1 MEVLGWG
8 GRGFVLPLVPVLF
21 QPLGNL
27 PVAVL
32 VRSQGGLH
40 HQVGRP
46 LGLDVR
52 VDGAVAV
59 GMSVTVLASANVN
72 WFDGISV
79 ITALGPARISL
90 KSANILFRVPG
101 KQNQGTQLTEVKAL
115 RPRARSNFAASLF
128 PISQQAENKGLST
141 TTIAHDRSKEFHWK
155 FNLPVAAKMIQL

>member
-90 KSANILFRVPG
+90 KSVFCWPCFEVEMLITILR
-101 KQNQGTQLTEVKAL
+101 NKAVL
-115 RPRARSNFAASLF
+115 
-128 PISQQAENKGLST
+128 
-141 TTIAHDRSKEFHWK
+141 D
-155 FNLPVAAKMIQL
+155 